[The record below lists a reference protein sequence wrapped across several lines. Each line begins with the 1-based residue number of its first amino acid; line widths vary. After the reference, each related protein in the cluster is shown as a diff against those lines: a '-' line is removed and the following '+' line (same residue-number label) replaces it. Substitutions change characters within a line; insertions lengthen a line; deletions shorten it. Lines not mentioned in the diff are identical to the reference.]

1 MMDIKKTNTQLV
13 TFVISFLMIPA
24 CLLAQE
30 KKTFTVGNTTYQI
43 PQAYLEPPK
52 EIPDF
57 WISEID
63 QVTAFLYNTVKKGKI
78 EIIGKSVSGR
88 PIRAVTYGT
97 PRGEKGTSTYS
108 GSLGFGNISSYIG
121 PDYNKKVYM
130 STAAVHGGEF
140 EGIVGMVNLISVI
153 ETGKDLRGREWPEV
167 NEVVKKLDRIV
178 LVPITNPDARARI
191 PARMLK
197 YWGTDNRALE
207 YLNTGGNADGS
218 ITGWPQV
225 KEHIPV
231 DLSKPG
237 FPGGYPNDN
246 GINLRHDDFFR
257 NPQPETK
264 MLYDITA
271 RERPDLIVDMHTG
284 ATYPHLLAPFNLP
297 AVYPAFDTLYT
308 KVQTRFNAEGLG
320 GKKDPKEK
328 VPVPS
333 IRTKDFSLEAAL
345 NLNCGA
351 LSVVFESP
359 SHAFSGLDSKKQPVF
374 LTPDQL
380 LDGQIFLH
388 TEAMKFLGETDGLSG
403 WLSAK
408 SK

>member
-1 MMDIKKTNTQLV
+1 MIYIKKQNLV
-13 TFVISFLMIPA
+13 MLVVSFLMMSTYIQ
-24 CLLAQE
+24 AQQ
-30 KKTFTVGNTTYQI
+30 KKSFTVGNITYKI
-43 PQAYLEPPK
+43 PLAYLEPPK

-63 QVTAFLYNTVKKGKI
+63 PVTEFLYTIVKKGKI

-88 PIRAVTYGT
+88 PIRAVIYGT
-97 PRGEKGTSTYS
+97 PRGEKGTSTFS
-108 GSLGFGNISSYIG
+108 GSLGFGDISSYRG
-121 PDYNKKVYM
+121 VDDKKIYM

-140 EGIVGMVNLISVI
+140 EGIVGMINLISII
-153 ETGKDLRGREWPEV
+153 ETGKDLRGKEWSEV
-167 NEVVKKLDRIV
+167 NEVIKKLGRII

-191 PARMLK
+191 PVRMLK
-197 YWGTDNRALE
+197 NWGTDNRALE

-218 ITGWPQV
+218 ITGWPEV
-225 KEHIPV
+225 KKDIPV

-264 MLYDITA
+264 MLYDLTS
-271 RERPDLIVDMHTG
+271 RERPDLIIDMHTG

-297 AVYPAFDTLYT
+297 SMYSAFEALYT
-308 KVQTRFNAEGLG
+308 KVQTRFIAEGLAERKDIN
-320 GKKDPKEK
+320 KKMD
-328 VPVPS
+328 VPPL
-333 IRTKDFSLEAAL
+333 RTKDFSLEAAL
-345 NLNCGA
+345 NFNCGA

-359 SHAFSGLDSKKQPVF
+359 SHAFSNKDSKKQPVS

-380 LDGQIFLH
+380 IDGQIFLH
-388 TEAMKFLGETDGLSG
+388 VEAMRFLGESGGLSH
-403 WLSAK
+403 WI
-408 SK
+408 SKRK